1 MQNRRISVTLVLL
14 LAISDS
20 FAVQGQE
27 NDIADYVLIGERHGV
42 EDHQIMIAATLLE
55 ASKSSQ
61 KIGVVMEMIST
72 DQVELVDTF
81 RKISPESPQ
90 DFGAAIGWNKTNW
103 PEYKYYAPIFEVIWA
118 KNMALAPG
126 DPPEKAQS
134 RWRKGDFAEADYN
147 PINALTK
154 MYGLQKATSIQASW
168 EASMQKAHCDQLGP
182 EELSDV
188 ARLQMMRDAFMA
200 SQMRAM
206 KAAGADIV
214 VLIAG
219 RAHIRRDRG
228 VPLYLGPDVDL
239 QNIAIVE
246 ADPNEKEGETYQPD
260 QTSIEALPY
269 DHIILTDALP
279 PKESSCDRLRRK
291 GLIK

>member
-1 MQNRRISVTLVLL
+1 
-14 LAISDS
+14 
-20 FAVQGQE
+20 
-27 NDIADYVLIGERHGV
+27 
-42 EDHQIMIAATLLE
+42 
-55 ASKSSQ
+55 
-61 KIGVVMEMIST
+61 
-72 DQVELVDTF
+72 
-81 RKISPESPQ
+81 
-90 DFGAAIGWNKTNW
+90 
-103 PEYKYYAPIFEVIWA
+103 
-118 KNMALAPG
+118 
-126 DPPEKAQS
+126 
-134 RWRKGDFAEADYN
+134 
-147 PINALTK
+147 